1 MDNLKRKR
9 GPAAHTPTTSNQTHT
24 FSLAQFLPP
33 APDAPLLT
41 FVDRVSSDNRRVYS
55 NAIPVPPSSPVKRVR
70 VHAHTNNLVAPPPL
84 LLLVEDQERYTMAM
98 DGIEEDDGDAEGPE
112 RRGHGP
118 ADEIMRQWMQDH
130 RDAYLRV
137 LLWREGRACDVG
149 IAYSGVSL
157 APSAA
162 SQGTLGIPFIGN
174 GPASILRASPSA
186 SVGSAFSLVTPTVH
200 PAQDPAADAT
210 TSSSLTTTVSIKS
223 PSTFVDAIGLPTPT
237 TYNSSA
243 PAGTPASMDSPR
255 TCVTFACLDQF
266 QTLSLHG
273 KTNAYDY
280 YAALE
285 TQTNAVGVKP
295 PDRYKVFLRMSRQW
309 RHLQLLKRGGRGH
322 DKYGVV
328 GTGPGEL
335 AVRCPVCPRP
345 EVNLPNDWAHAA
357 PEDRCLYTFFVA
369 IDACFRLKRR
379 IISSWARDPGLGT
392 GWAYMLEPRPY
403 EEYLVTVGEQKEM
416 STCSG
421 LAAEWVYALATSS
434 YCQLGSGI
442 CNAGNAT
449 LTWIGSLYPSCA
461 TFVSLLWLIVSYDI
475 ACQWYK
481 NLKARLAALP
491 PLMRLQALQTIIA
504 LARFAIPKMHIKGH
518 IFLCQLLFA
527 FGLIPGSGQVD
538 GEGVERPW
546 SMLGGVAAS
555 TRASGP
561 GSRADQLDDH
571 LGFWNWL
578 KVIRLASL
586 LRRRL
591 DKARLEHA
599 KQETEFAE
607 LSKQQADDVE
617 GWKARVH
624 AFETDRTL
632 PNPYE
637 PVTDGLTERDV
648 RNQFEE
654 EEAMEE
660 EAGRRIRLHHVGPA
674 EFLSILL
681 QIEDEHLKRA
691 KTSAVKINLRKQRR
705 GLNKSISRLR
715 TLQAVYSPAAL
726 QYLASLKLPQ
736 ETAAEQVP
744 LLPPSALSEAQHIRD
759 IKVPIH
765 AHAHFV
771 ARNENKILLRAD
783 KYQAARCA
791 LVALAAG
798 SISGVSWP
806 VLLKEHIRCMDDSD
820 DAFVPPED
828 RQDVFGAS
836 TTTTPSSRPTL
847 GVRGRPGE
855 THRVM
860 SWIWKFTGRAGS
872 DEELRESIR
881 IEWCKAYARTRRW
894 EEEVRILEEE
904 WRRFPLSMAY
914 EEERWVQRATSI
926 DVGDLDVEDAEGLLA
941 YAAKQADV
949 FRGIARRA
957 EVIRTAPAYRRGH
970 RRPRE
975 NTLEGVMEMP
985 ESVEPG
991 ASGYANEEIEDFV
1004 DELGNTSDDEE
1015 YILDGDSYD

>member
-1 MDNLKRKR
+1 MHSYD
-9 GPAAHTPTTSNQTHT
+9 
-24 FSLAQFLPP
+24 
-33 APDAPLLT
+33 
-41 FVDRVSSDNRRVYS
+41 
-55 NAIPVPPSSPVKRVR
+55 
-70 VHAHTNNLVAPPPL
+70 
-84 LLLVEDQERYTMAM
+84 
-98 DGIEEDDGDAEGPE
+98 
-112 RRGHGP
+112 
-118 ADEIMRQWMQDH
+118 
-130 RDAYLRV
+130 
-137 LLWREGRACDVG
+137 
-149 IAYSGVSL
+149 
-157 APSAA
+157 
-162 SQGTLGIPFIGN
+162 
-174 GPASILRASPSA
+174 
-186 SVGSAFSLVTPTVH
+186 
-200 PAQDPAADAT
+200 
-210 TSSSLTTTVSIKS
+210 
-223 PSTFVDAIGLPTPT
+223 
-237 TYNSSA
+237 
-243 PAGTPASMDSPR
+243 
-255 TCVTFACLDQF
+255 
-266 QTLSLHG
+266 
-273 KTNAYDY
+273 DY

-295 PDRYKVFLRMSRQW
+295 PDRYKVFLRISRQW

-421 LAAEWVYALATSS
+421 LAAEWVYALRHKFILPTGVGDLQRGERYA
-434 YCQLGSGI
+434 
-442 CNAGNAT
+442 NMD
-449 LTWIGSLYPSCA
+449 WIFVSFMRH
-461 TFVSLLWLIVSYDI
+461 FVSLLWLIVSYDI

-607 LSKQQADDVE
+607 FSKQQADDVE

-660 EAGRRIRLHHVGPA
+660 EAGRRIRLHDVGPA

-681 QIEDEHLKRA
+681 QIEDEHLKQA

-705 GLNKSISRLR
+705 CLNKSISRLR

-744 LLPPSALSEAQHIRD
+744 LLPPSALSEAQRASGGCYEGLADLEHQLWDAQCRSALVALRNQLHIKSRLLTY
-759 IKVPIH
+759 KKRH
-765 AHAHFV
+765 SRHQGANTRSRALV
-771 ARNENKILLRAD
+771 ARNENKILLCAD
-783 KYQAARCA
+783 KYQAARRA

-820 DAFVPPED
+820 DVFVPPED

-847 GVRGRPGE
+847 G
-855 THRVM
+855 
-860 SWIWKFTGRAGS
+860 FTGRAGS

-881 IEWCKAYARTRRW
+881 I
-894 EEEVRILEEE
+894 
-904 WRRFPLSMAY
+904 
-914 EEERWVQRATSI
+914 Q
-926 DVGDLDVEDAEGLLA
+926 
-941 YAAKQADV
+941 
-949 FRGIARRA
+949 
-957 EVIRTAPAYRRGH
+957 
-970 RRPRE
+970 
-975 NTLEGVMEMP
+975 
-985 ESVEPG
+985 
-991 ASGYANEEIEDFV
+991 
-1004 DELGNTSDDEE
+1004 
-1015 YILDGDSYD
+1015 